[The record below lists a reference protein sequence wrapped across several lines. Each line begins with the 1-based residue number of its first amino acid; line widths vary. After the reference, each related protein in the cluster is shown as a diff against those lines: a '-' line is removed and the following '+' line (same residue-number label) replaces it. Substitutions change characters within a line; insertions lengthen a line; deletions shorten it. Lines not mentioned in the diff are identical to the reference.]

1 MPWGALF
8 YSSKASNIITAIVDH
23 ASSGSEA
30 NGIVRNFEELG
41 AADQQDLI
49 NFLRSL

>member
-1 MPWGALF
+1 LQQ
-8 YSSKASNIITAIVDH
+8 AILAH

-30 NGIVRNFEELG
+30 NGVIGQFRGLTQN
-41 AADQQDLI
+41 QKQDLL